1 MSASYRECRNVNLP
15 WGYWLVANG
24 DVLIDEQGAAWSSLR
39 EYLWCGRLGMVAN
52 GPETIDTQLELL
64 LAMLVAI
71 DRKVIATEERVSELF
86 GGAWHLHGHYLLW
99 LQSVGLTTRPLGDA
113 LTDEGRAVLVMLAST
128 RSATSA
134 PLPIGLATLDPRMG
148 LDHGATREERERV
161 LAAHEAFAQDLPARF
176 VRAAIAGQ
184 PGITLVAEQRGRNIP
199 LTRVLWSQVF
209 PDDHARDRLYAWL
222 AGRIDRWE
230 VWADL
235 AEHKG
240 SQALSDR
247 LLLLAFADRPAGPE
261 G

>member
-1 MSASYRECRNVNLP
+1 MLKARCRFARRHRIEHGLP
-15 WGYWLVANG
+15 PLFPDHLEDIAGHK
-24 DVLIDEQGAAWSSLR
+24 IDAFLA
-39 EYLWCGRLGMVAN
+39 RLFV
-52 GPETIDTQLELL
+52 D
-64 LAMLVAI
+64 
-71 DRKVIATEERVSELF
+71 DHIA
-86 GGAWHLHGHYLLW
+86 HLHGHYLLW